1 MVEVKSSTE
10 VSEIYLEDAAF
21 QYYVLTMCG
30 VPVKGVYILYID
42 NTYVRGEQL
51 DLKGLFV
58 LEECTDVALRKFYEM
73 KSDGRLNLMM
83 EYVKSPV
90 EPKKDIDLC
99 CDKPYPCAYKN
110 IVETYTKYS
119 VFNLARMQARRNMSM
134 YHAGIVSY
142 QDVLSSGAKI
152 NANQRRQVESVVYDK
167 PDEL

>member
-1 MVEVKSSTE
+1 MHRNDEGWDLVEVKSSTE

-110 IVETYTKYS
+110 IVENIYLS
-119 VFNLARMQARRNMSM
+119 IQCSILQECRQRRNMSCIM
-134 YHAGIVSY
+134 QG
-142 QDVLSSGAKI
+142 
-152 NANQRRQVESVVYDK
+152 
-167 PDEL
+167 